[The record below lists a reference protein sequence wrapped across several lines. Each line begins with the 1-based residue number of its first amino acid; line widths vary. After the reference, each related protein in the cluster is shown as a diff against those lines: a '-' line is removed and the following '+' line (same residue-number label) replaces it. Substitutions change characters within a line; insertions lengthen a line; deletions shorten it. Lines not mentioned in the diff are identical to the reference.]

1 MGSIPTG
8 GTLIFF
14 IFWPNQTTQG
24 ALHFQGFRFFARVG
38 PTRAHTQRARLSG
51 SIPRGGTADI
61 IFLFWSNHTQGERS
75 KGSVLCARV
84 GPTRT
89 HTARDS
95 LWPRVLWAYPRLRC
109 VASALKPG
117 PGLMREQVC
126 ESLKKNLREYS
137 RFTSDCLTLELGQ
150 HNKKRGDIGR
160 HDQKS

>member
-14 IFWPNQTTQG
+14 IFWPNQTT
-24 ALHFQGFRFFARVG
+24 H
-38 PTRAHTQRARLSG
+38 TRAHPTREALGVDQR
-51 SIPRGGTADI
+51 
-61 IFLFWSNHTQGERS
+61 RS
-75 KGSVLCARV
+75 FFFFGQTTRKASFKGFRLCARV

-95 LWPRVLWAYPRLRC
+95 LWPRVLMAYPRLRC
-109 VASALKPG
+109 VASALNPG

-137 RFTSDCLTLELGQ
+137 RFTSDCLTLELGHEKNRQ
-150 HNKKRGDIGR
+150 ANSAGTIRNHYRQAAIGR
-160 HDQKS
+160 QCR